1 MHFKFYEFCFKIIGL
16 GFAAFAILYHILKS
30 EMEQD
35 DESKLM
41 QKKLKDK
48 EKLIVEK
55 QKAID
60 KADVKIQI
68 TEEELKQRKKWWF
81 F

>member
-1 MHFKFYEFCFKIIGL
+1 
-16 GFAAFAILYHILKS
+16 
-30 EMEQD
+30 MEQD
-35 DESKLM
+35 AESKLM

>member
-35 DESKLM
+35 AESKLM

-60 KADVKIQI
+60 KADVKDSDH
-68 TEEELKQRKKWWF
+68 
-81 F
+81 